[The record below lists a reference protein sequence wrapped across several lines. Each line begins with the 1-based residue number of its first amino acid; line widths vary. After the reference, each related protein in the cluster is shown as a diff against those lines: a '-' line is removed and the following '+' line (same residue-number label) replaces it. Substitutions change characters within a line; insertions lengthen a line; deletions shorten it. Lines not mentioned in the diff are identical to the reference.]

1 MKKLTVN
8 DLKTAVKDNN
18 IVQWSPRECSICGCP
33 VVYKFYDG
41 GDTVV
46 FDGSCDCVLQ
56 SSGERLS
63 SYEQLVEIYNNAD
76 DEYRLK
82 MLNDF
87 SILNDDM
94 VDIVEEKSSNADDV
108 VEYLKKLQ
116 VKFTDEFFETASK
129 NSYNEDREY
138 PENFSNWYK
147 HIIDFGEFKHADI
160 ISNQVFTWEDTNIIC
175 KDDSINKVDW
185 ISINNILK
193 PTLDKMKPNKLY
205 NIKNGAFSNKFD
217 FDTCVTTKDELA
229 EKFWKIE
236 YQSALLDTGGY
247 TELVVREY
255 IPYDHSVTPTIYNGM
270 PLREEIR
277 VFYNMDTKC
286 IEYMVDYWDY
296 GYCYNKFSTV
306 TDEIV
311 FDYFHNKFGRRF
323 TNHNSK
329 LEEIKQQIQD
339 SINTLKFDNCL
350 SGVWS
355 IDFMYVD
362 DLDEYNGIWLID
374 MARAHRSAYWNPA
387 NCGKE
392 ELV

>member
-18 IVQWSPRECSICGCP
+18 MVQWSPRECSICGCP
-33 VVYKFYDG
+33 VVYRFYDG

-147 HIIDFGEFKHADI
+147 HIIDFGKFKHADI

-247 TELVVREY
+247 TELVVREL
-255 IPYDHSVTPTIYNGM
+255 IPYDWHTTPTIYNGM
-270 PLREEIR
+270 PMREEIR
-277 VFYNMDTKC
+277 VFYNMETHK

-296 GYCYNKFSTV
+296 KYCVEHLSNA
-306 TDEIV
+306 TDKII
-311 FDYFHNKFGRRF
+311 FDWFHNQIGERPD
-323 TNHNSK
+323 NHQDILYEVKNR
-329 LEEIKQQIQD
+329 IKNNID
-339 SINTLKFDNCL
+339 TLKFDNCID
-350 SGVWS
+350 GIWS
-355 IDFMYVD
+355 IDFMYVQETD
-362 DLDEYNGIWLID
+362 SVYLID
-374 MARAHRSAYWNPA
+374 MARAHRSAYWNPV
-387 NCGKE
+387 NCSKE

>member
-1 MKKLTVN
+1 MAVVIVPYNTGIVN
-8 DLKTAVKDNN
+8 DDIIYSPIENSKDNSN
-18 IVQWSPRECSICGCP
+18 KLIDYMKHIQL
-33 VVYKFYDG
+33 K
-41 GDTVV
+41 
-46 FDGSCDCVLQ
+46 
-56 SSGERLS
+56 LS
-63 SYEQLVEIYNNAD
+63 D
-76 DEYRLK
+76 D
-82 MLNDF
+82 
-87 SILNDDM
+87 
-94 VDIVEEKSSNADDV
+94 
-108 VEYLKKLQ
+108 
-116 VKFTDEFFETASK
+116 FFEKASK
-129 NSYNEDREY
+129 NAYKEDREY

-147 HIIDFGEFKHADI
+147 HILEFGKFKHADI
-160 ISNQVFTWEDTNIIC
+160 ISNQVFTWEETNIIC
-175 KDDSINKVDW
+175 KDDLINRVDWASIN
-185 ISINNILK
+185 SILK
-193 PTLDKMKPNKLY
+193 PSLDKMKPNKLY

-339 SINTLKFDNCL
+339 NINTLKFDNCL